1 MTDSTSLRDQFLI
14 SMPHLDDR
22 HFSRTLTYVCDHSEY
37 GAMGIIINRPA
48 GILVHDLLNHIQLDH
63 TSVTIDPMPVF
74 KGGPIHPDRGF
85 VLHRDDGRRW
95 LSSHPITSEI
105 QLTTS
110 MDILEAMALGEGPK
124 DCLVALGYA
133 GWSPGQLEHEIYENT
148 WLSCQANSDIMFRL
162 PAEERLQAAA
172 ASLGVN
178 LQLLTTHAG
187 HA

>member
-1 MTDSTSLRDQFLI
+1 
-14 SMPHLDDR
+14 
-22 HFSRTLTYVCDHSEY
+22 
-37 GAMGIIINRPA
+37 
-48 GILVHDLLNHIQLDH
+48 
-63 TSVTIDPMPVF
+63 
-74 KGGPIHPDRGF
+74 
-85 VLHRDDGRRW
+85 
-95 LSSHPITSEI
+95 
-105 QLTTS
+105 
-110 MDILEAMALGEGPK
+110 MDILEAMAVGEGPK

-148 WLSCQANSDIMFRL
+148 WLSCPANSDIMFRL

>member
-1 MTDSTSLRDQFLI
+1 MSESTSLRDQFLI

-22 HFSRTLTYVCDHSEY
+22 HFSRSLTYICDHSEY

-48 GILVHDLLNHIQLDH
+48 GMLVHDLFAHIELDY
-63 TSVTIDPMPVF
+63 SRIAIDPMPVF

-95 LSSHPITSEI
+95 LSSHTISQEI
-105 QLTTS
+105 RLTTS
-110 MDILEAMALGEGPK
+110 MDILEAMALGKGPK

-133 GWSPGQLEHEIYENT
+133 GWSPGQLEQEICDNT
-148 WLSCQANSDIMFRL
+148 WLSCPANSDIMFRL

-178 LQLLTTHAG
+178 LQLMTAHAG